1 MSRAL
6 LKEAIAD
13 AKAVKEAAIANAKAA
28 LEEAF
33 TPHLKE
39 LLASKLESLEEGEME
54 TEGMGKSSKMKRAM
68 DEYAEMQPDR
78 DVDGDGDVDADDVK
92 MMKEIDL
99 DEILAEL
106 EGDDMN
112 EGDDDMMYEAKN
124 KESKDQKDD
133 ESEEKDSK
141 KKGDDE
147 LVGEMTEDEL
157 KNLIMAVF
165 DEMGVEAGPGDK
177 GGMEDLESDVMAG
190 EEAPAEDEEVD
201 LAELMLEMEQESLMN
216 EMQGGVE
223 LAGAL
228 QLLAGLVA
236 GGITLAVAIEKVK
249 AKFPKIK
256 RLLDAMGSAAGGGSS
271 KIEKTL
277 GAKDQGDSTKMDEM
291 KDELDEAYSTIKTLR
306 SDLNEVNLLNAKL
319 LYTNKIFK
327 AKNLTESQKV
337 KVLSTFDK
345 ASTVKEVKLVFES
358 LSTSIAASNNT
369 VKAPIKE
376 SMGFASK
383 ASGIVKKNQTIETD
397 AVIAR
402 MKKLAGL

>member
-1 MSRAL
+1 MSREL

-39 LLASKLESLEEGEME
+39 LLASKLESLEESEDTYEAM
-54 TEGMGKSSKMKRAM
+54 KMKR
-68 DEYAEMQPDR
+68 
-78 DVDGDGDVDADDVK
+78 K
-92 MMKEIDL
+92 MMEDEDMNGMEEMMHGEEEKDL
-99 DEILAEL
+99 EELDLEEILAEL
-106 EGDDMN
+106 ESAEDKNEKRMN
-112 EGDDDMMYEAKN
+112 EAK
-124 KESKDQKDD
+124 KDD
-133 ESEEKDSK
+133 SEEESEEDEEEKSE

-147 LVGEMTEDEL
+147 LVGEMTEDDL
-157 KNLIMAVF
+157 KKLIMSVF
-165 DEMGVEAGPGDK
+165 DEMGIEAGAGGE

-190 EEAPAEDEEVD
+190 EEAPEEGEEGAEELEEID
-201 LAELMLEMEQESLMN
+201 LEELMLEMEMEKEKGPIKEFAGQDALINALEIV
-216 EMQGGVE
+216 GVGVPA
-223 LAGAL
+223 LAAL
-228 QLLAGLVA
+228 AMGL
-236 GGITLAVAIEKVK
+236 EKLK
-249 AKFPKIK
+249 KKFPAVKNA
-256 RLLDAMGSAAGGGSS
+256 LDNLGKAAGGAADNRGA
-271 KIEKTL
+271 L
-277 GAKDQGDSTKMDEM
+277 GGDEPSDQINIPGMQ
-291 KDELDEAYSTIKTLR
+291 DELNEAYSTIKTLR

-345 ASTVKEVKLVFES
+345 ATTVKEVKLVFES

-383 ASGIVKKNQTIETD
+383 ASGIVKNNQTIETD